1 MDQSPKYP
9 SMRHLPWSREEAR
22 ENKYFNSVDGCL
34 FTRGEA
40 VMTGKVD
47 GSNVCL
53 TRENLFARSHS
64 REPEHSSFDML
75 KARWSQLR
83 YRIPEPFAIYG
94 EWIYATHS
102 IRYDHLSDYL
112 VMFSVLDMDRER
124 WLSWDDTTATAE
136 GLGIE
141 HVSILHRGEW
151 AKEEFEREPMGE
163 STFVTHVKGMS
174 LGPQQR
180 FRMKSSNER
189 WRSVSA
195 RITSKPTNTGNTVR
209 PRRTHSMSD
218 NLSSSTSYVRHR
230 GGLGTICV

>member
-40 VMTGKVD
+40 VMTGKID

-151 AKEEFEREPMGE
+151 AKEEFEPEPMGE
-163 STFVTHVKGMS
+163 STFGDTREGYVVRTAAAFPHEEFERAMAKCVRENHVQTDEHWKH
-174 LGPQQR
+174 GPTETNAL
-180 FRMKSSNER
+180 NER
-189 WRSVSA
+189 
-195 RITSKPTNTGNTVR
+195 
-209 PRRTHSMSD
+209 
-218 NLSSSTSYVRHR
+218 
-230 GGLGTICV
+230 